1 MNCIVQDKR
10 SLLCHQRG
18 GFLTRDPSKSD
29 SRDSCFSLET
39 YLQHLANCY
48 PPPLETISL
57 PLNTLRSYPTNY
69 TRIKHEIKSQSC
81 LCLKVLI
88 KILVLMNYPVS
99 HFTTFFEYLVLWFE
113 GLPLY
118 NLQLLGQVNMC
129 ELFFPQTRS
138 LTFSEAP
145 SPVSLLSP
153 NLKIALFSFT
163 PSVSLKVKSNKH
175 NLSLIHDGFYK
186 LMS

>member
-29 SRDSCFSLET
+29 RRDSCFSLET

-48 PPPLETISL
+48 PPSL
-57 PLNTLRSYPTNY
+57 ATFSLRFNTLRSYPMNY
-69 TRIKHEIKSQSC
+69 TGIKHEIKSQSC
-81 LCLKVLI
+81 LCLNVLI
-88 KILVLMNYPVS
+88 KLMYKNYP
-99 HFTTFFEYLVLWFE
+99 HFTKSFEYLVLWLE
-113 GLPLY
+113 GWPLDKF
-118 NLQLLGQVNMC
+118 QLLGQVHMC
-129 ELFFPQTRS
+129 ELFLSKSRS

-153 NLKIALFSFT
+153 NLKFALFSFT
-163 PSVSLKVKSNKH
+163 PSVSLKAKSNTH